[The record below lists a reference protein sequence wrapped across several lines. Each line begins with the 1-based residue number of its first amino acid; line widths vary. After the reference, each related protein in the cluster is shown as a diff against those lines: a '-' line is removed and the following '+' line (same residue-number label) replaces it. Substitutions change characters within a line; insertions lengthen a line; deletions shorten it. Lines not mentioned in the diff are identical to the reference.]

1 VFVPQSDGTK
11 VGTMTVNST
20 AGVKTLLITAAAT
33 PGLRIPAF
41 SARASRTQSRRLTVT
56 VNPIGGTVSNI
67 VLRIRSRR
75 GGVLGTGT
83 LTRAS
88 SERAVAVRLKSP
100 LNPGRYVATASG
112 RDLFADVVM
121 ARPREFRLR

>member
-1 VFVPQSDGTK
+1 MSLASVRMDVAPTPRMLFMQTRSQL
-11 VGTMTVNST
+11 VGY
-20 AGVKTLLITAAAT
+20 
-33 PGLRIPAF
+33 LRIPAF

-112 RDLFADVVM
+112 RDLFADVVT